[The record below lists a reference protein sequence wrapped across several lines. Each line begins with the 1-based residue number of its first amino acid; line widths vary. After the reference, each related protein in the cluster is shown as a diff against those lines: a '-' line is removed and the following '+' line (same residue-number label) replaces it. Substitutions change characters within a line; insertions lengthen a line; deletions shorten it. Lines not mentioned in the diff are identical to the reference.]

1 MALIRALAIHIPYD
15 YRSLDSIDK
24 NVEIV
29 NKVRECTKK
38 YQFNPWTLRLI
49 FPSATDLHSMG
60 KYLKELFSVFSE
72 DVLVSIS
79 YDGDLSKLHQ
89 LAELIQEYK
98 KFYSAVRCDNDDA
111 LQKTVSTIY
120 IDNKL
125 DPNTYTRFAI
135 VIGSWIETPYFPATC
150 NVSNTLGFSISLR
163 YVDLVYNA
171 LFRDSRDELFKYIQE
186 IQNKAEQVSKC
197 CGIPFLGIDMSLSP
211 WREES
216 VCMIIENL
224 INNKIGF
231 PGTLNA
237 IHSLNKL
244 IFGLI
249 KKLEVK
255 SIGFNEVML
264 PVAED
269 AVLNERV
276 KEVALK
282 LRDLVN
288 YSILCVAGLDMVA
301 IPLNLDIYRLAIDML
316 TIYRV
321 KKRTVAMRIIPVDQ
335 EPGTAL
341 KLENFGVTYV
351 VYP

>member
-1 MALIRALAIHIPYD
+1 
-15 YRSLDSIDK
+15 
-24 NVEIV
+24 
-29 NKVRECTKK
+29 
-38 YQFNPWTLRLI
+38 
-49 FPSATDLHSMG
+49 
-60 KYLKELFSVFSE
+60 
-72 DVLVSIS
+72 
-79 YDGDLSKLHQ
+79 
-89 LAELIQEYK
+89 
-98 KFYSAVRCDNDDA
+98 
-111 LQKTVSTIY
+111 
-120 IDNKL
+120 
-125 DPNTYTRFAI
+125 
-135 VIGSWIETPYFPATC
+135 
-150 NVSNTLGFSISLR
+150 
-163 YVDLVYNA
+163 
-171 LFRDSRDELFKYIQE
+171 
-186 IQNKAEQVSKC
+186 
-197 CGIPFLGIDMSLSP
+197 MSLSP

-237 IHSLNKL
+237 IYSLNKL